1 MKLLDNLKVIF
12 SKNKQKKENQKIEEK
27 PKEFKI
33 LLNDIDKCALYIEN
47 REPSF
52 VLIKDKNF
60 PFMLNEPDL
69 EFIEMNKNNFEYYGE
84 FYRLEVMNEKIL
96 KLERQEEL
104 EKKTEN
110 DYLVEYLLHS
120 ENEFSKI
127 IEKMKSFEID
137 NTQYDKLIDTIK
149 YQIKQSVKNLYEN
162 HTNSNPILET
172 NRSYKKIKNHLIGF
186 NKFTD
191 KFSYKY
197 YNQFR
202 NNDESISHC
211 GYPDYM
217 WQAGV
222 EGTYIHLS
230 KIPNSINWVFEYNKC
245 VGEQDEYITKFAIVS
260 EKEKET
266 ILKHWNE
273 IQYRN
278 ELQFEEDYMES
289 LARRRQERKDDVE
302 TI

>member
-1 MKLLDNLKVIF
+1 
-12 SKNKQKKENQKIEEK
+12 
-27 PKEFKI
+27 
-33 LLNDIDKCALYIEN
+33 
-47 REPSF
+47 
-52 VLIKDKNF
+52 
-60 PFMLNEPDL
+60 
-69 EFIEMNKNNFEYYGE
+69 
-84 FYRLEVMNEKIL
+84 
-96 KLERQEEL
+96 
-104 EKKTEN
+104 
-110 DYLVEYLLHS
+110 
-120 ENEFSKI
+120 
-127 IEKMKSFEID
+127 MKSFEID

-149 YQIKQSVKNLYEN
+149 YQIKQSVKSLYEN

-172 NRSYKKIKNHLIGF
+172 NRSYKEIKNHLIGF

-230 KIPNSINWVFEYNKC
+230 KIPNSTNWVFEYNKC

-260 EKEKET
+260 EKET

-278 ELQFEEDYMES
+278 ELQFEKDYMES
-289 LARRRQERKDDVE
+289 LARRRKEREEDVE